1 MQIPLLIATAAE
13 DLGHSHSVWDALPHL
28 GGMIMVLVTLTMMW
42 GITAAVAKIIAIL
55 HAKQAAAVPAPAAV
69 APTAAPSPV
78 ASSTPPSD
86 EVPVA
91 VIAAA
96 IAAAYEAEN
105 NVPSEIAAVIAAAV
119 ACMSGGTRRI
129 ITIKPMDTSWEKA
142 GRQSVLYSHRIR

>member
-28 GGMIMVLVTLTMMW
+28 AGTLMVLVTLACLW
-42 GITAAVAKIIAIL
+42 GITSAVAKIVAIL
-55 HAKQAAAVPAPAAV
+55 HAKPTAPVPAPAAV
-69 APTAAPSPV
+69 PPAAAPSPA
-78 ASSTPPSD
+78 ASSKPPAD

-119 ACMSGGTRRI
+119 ACMSGGSRRI
-129 ITIKPMDTSWEKA
+129 ISIKPADTSWEKA
-142 GRQSVLYSHRIR
+142 GRQSILYSHRIR